1 MVEKLICFSDDE
13 TGMGPLCILMT
24 LLKLK
29 HVAWLMNNQ
38 PWQVKGTI
46 DLRAF
51 KYALQNYQVFIEDL
65 DNLDYASV

>member
-1 MVEKLICFSDDE
+1 
-13 TGMGPLCILMT
+13 
-24 LLKLK
+24 
-29 HVAWLMNNQ
+29 MNNQ

-51 KYALQNYQVFIEDL
+51 KNALQNYQIFIEDL